1 MRRLEV
7 YKYGPLADSVRFA
20 EVADPHVGSADVA
33 IDIAAASINPI
44 DYKFV
49 NGALRMFQPV
59 ALPAAFGFDC
69 CGTVSAVGADVTGF
83 AVGDKVF
90 SRAPRQRMGT
100 FAERIAIDA
109 KYVAHAP
116 KAISFAEA
124 ASLPLV
130 ALTTVQ
136 GLVDRARAEPGQ
148 SILIHAGSGGLGSF
162 STQYAKHVLQLHVT
176 TTTSSRNRDWVAQLG
191 ADKVIQYDV
200 EDYRASGDCYDIVFD
215 TLGGKTT
222 IDAFKVLKRGGVLV
236 SVAGPPDKWF
246 AKQVGAARPLAAAMF
261 MMGFHVRA
269 RARFHA
275 ANYYRFLTESSGLQ
289 LRHVA
294 EVVDKGLIKPVIDRE
309 FSFDQSIQAIEYVQS
324 GRAKGKVIIN
334 MSWQVTGRV
343 GAMQ

>member
-7 YKYGPLADSVRFA
+7 YKYGSVADSVRFA
-20 EVADPHVGSADVA
+20 EVADPPAGPADVA
-33 IDIAAASINPI
+33 IDVAAASINPI

-90 SRAPRQRMGT
+90 ARAPRQRMGA
-100 FAERIAIDA
+100 FAERIAIEA

-116 KAISFAEA
+116 KSISVAEA

-136 GLVDRARAEPGQ
+136 GLVDRARAQAGQSRPGQ

-162 STQYAKHVLQLHVT
+162 AIQYAKHVLQLHVT
-176 TTTSSRNRDWVAQLG
+176 TTTSSRNRDWVSQLG
-191 ADKVIQYDV
+191 ADKVVQYDV
-200 EDYRASGDCYDIVFD
+200 EDYRTSGDRYDIVFD
-215 TLGGKTT
+215 TLGGNTT

-236 SVAGPPDKWF
+236 SVAGPPDRWF
-246 AKQVGAARPLAAAMF
+246 AKRVGASRSLAVAMF
-261 MMGFHVRA
+261 MMGFQVRA

-275 ANYYRFLTESSGLQ
+275 ASYYRFLTESSGLQ

-294 EVVDKGLIKPVIDRE
+294 EVVDKGFIKPVIDRE
-309 FSFDQSIQAIEYVQS
+309 FSFDQSIQAIEYLQS
-324 GRAKGKVIIN
+324 GRAKGKVIIS
-334 MSWQVTGRV
+334 MP
-343 GAMQ
+343 